1 MDASESLGPEEQLT
15 VPEAALL
22 PFAKPIWLST
32 LSALDLSACWALIR
46 RWAYSRKLGSII
58 SDCIPRNYIK
68 WHTGTYEGPRRNN
81 RSQNYPPCPAGSAVW
96 YTNNPI
102 AARLTSATKLQKAF
116 TLASVKTQ
124 RGGKAL
130 KTLRGRKTSEK
141 LTPPEGHLTS
151 GKLTRTRNCQS
162 TFFPSP
168 RVFSLQYKFAD
179 SGQTQNFMNCLFGVL
194 HPRRPGHVLTKIVSC
209 TQAGL

>member
-22 PFAKPIWLST
+22 PFGKPIWLST

-68 WHTGTYEGPRRNN
+68 WHTGTYEGPRRDS
-81 RSQNYPPCPAGSAVW
+81 RSQNYPPCPAGPAVW

-102 AARLTSATKLQKAF
+102 AARLTLPQSYKKPLPWHQWKHREVGKHWKHLEVGKHLRNWLLLKDTSPQAN
-116 TLASVKTQ
+116 SPGQ
-124 RGGKAL
+124 RIA
-130 KTLRGRKTSEK
+130 RA
-141 LTPPEGHLTS
+141 H
-151 GKLTRTRNCQS
+151 
-162 TFFPSP
+162 FFPAQECFHCDINLLIQAKP
-168 RVFSLQYKFAD
+168 RISWTVFS
-179 SGQTQNFMNCLFGVL
+179 
-194 HPRRPGHVLTKIVSC
+194 VSC
-209 TQAGL
+209 THEDQAMCSRK